1 MTRALDWIRDPE
13 VRFKGALVGLA
24 VSVPAWPVTSLT
36 VFRTEP
42 QGVLGLSW
50 FNLILTFLIL
60 VATTDVRRE
69 QEGE

>member
-1 MTRALDWIRDPE
+1 M
-13 VRFKGALVGLA
+13 GLA